1 MKSKIITEKGKV
13 WDFLRERKIF
23 FQCKTLRRKMTWMGY
38 SKDGNALKR
47 SRDETNNEIKT
58 LQKTSLS
65 LEEKRA
71 KM

>member
-1 MKSKIITEKGKV
+1 
-13 WDFLRERKIF
+13 
-23 FQCKTLRRKMTWMGY
+23 MTWMGY

>member
-1 MKSKIITEKGKV
+1 
-13 WDFLRERKIF
+13 
-23 FQCKTLRRKMTWMGY
+23 MGY
-38 SKDGNALKR
+38 SKDGNALKT